1 MAFLLDVNVLIAL
14 IDPVH
19 VHHDIAHEWFAR
31 IGAASWATCP
41 VTENGVLRI
50 VGQPRYS
57 NSPGGPAIV
66 ATALAG
72 LRKLPG
78 HEFWPDDISLL
89 DATKVDIEH
98 LMTSAQVTDSYLL
111 ALAAANG
118 GQLATFDRRLVVNA
132 VYGGAAALHLVT

>member
-19 VHHDIAHEWFAR
+19 VHHDLAHEWFAR

-57 NSPGGPAIV
+57 NSPGGPPIV
-66 ATALAG
+66 AKALASLG
-72 LRKLPG
+72 NLPG

-89 DATKVDIEH
+89 DATKVDIER
-98 LMTSAQVTDSYLL
+98 LLTSAQVTDCYLL
-111 ALAAANG
+111 ALARAHG
-118 GQLATFDRRLVVNA
+118 GQLATLDRRLAVDA
-132 VYGGAAALHLVT
+132 VYGGAAALHLVA